1 MYPFSSSTLK
11 VEAGDL
17 YKFGASLIYSEF
29 QDNKGYLVSSL
40 LQNNNNNNKTKMNGK
55 QGTTSFLFQVK
66 Q

>member
-1 MYPFSSSTLK
+1 MYPFNSSTLK

-40 LQNNNNNNKTKMNGK
+40 LQNNNNNKTKMNGK
-55 QGTTSFLFQVK
+55 QGTTLFLFQVK
-66 Q
+66 R